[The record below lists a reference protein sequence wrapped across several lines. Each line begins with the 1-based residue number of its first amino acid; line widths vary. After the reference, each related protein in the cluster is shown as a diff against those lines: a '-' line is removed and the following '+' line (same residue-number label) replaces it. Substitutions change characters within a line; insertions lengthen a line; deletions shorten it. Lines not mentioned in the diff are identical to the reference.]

1 MTRRFGTLRHKSNRT
16 SAWIEASYLTPFW
29 AFDKWPGL
37 RERQYASFDIEDEAG
52 ALVWLRDAKLR
63 IDAHSWQPER
73 EILRE
78 QQRRSLTFAQYFE
91 QWLGLRRTR
100 SGDQLQAGTVYRI
113 RKDATNHILPFFG
126 KRRLAEITS
135 RDVDRWWDGLDHS
148 QRSMC
153 INALKVLKSVLASA
167 SSPGPDGESPLIPRN
182 PCTIMTPSQRRNTET
197 VPATIAQVRM
207 IYEAMPERY
216 RAAVYIAVFCN
227 GPRIGE
233 ICALTRSS
241 IDLDHMVLHIRTS
254 RKTIG
259 PELIGS
265 TKTEHSERDE
275 SIPPQLKPMMET
287 LVDLTGPEAGAF
299 IFPGVT
305 DSSAPLHPNT
315 LRGWYDKA
323 RIQAGRKDLRFH
335 DLRHTALTL
344 LAQQGATVRE
354 IMDAAG
360 HSDPQTAMR
369 YQHSVQ
375 SRSRYLARQVGS
387 LIPGDDTVES
397 LRSRIEDN
405 DQRIQELRKQNE
417 QLSSQ
422 LSTAM
427 MRHETGKQAKKQG

>member
-1 MTRRFGTLRHKSNRT
+1 MARRFGTPRHKNNRT

-37 RERQYASFDIEDEAG
+37 RERQYASFDIDDEAG
-52 ALVWLRDAKLR
+52 ALVWLKDAKLR

-78 QQRRSLTFAQYFE
+78 QTRHTITFGEYFDDWLDQRRT
-91 QWLGLRRTR
+91 T
-100 SGDQLQAGTVYRI
+100 SGERLQAGTIYRI
-113 RKDATNHILPFFG
+113 RKDAQNHVLPFFA
-126 KRRLAEITS
+126 KRRLVEIS
-135 RDVDRWWDGLDHS
+135 SQDVDRWWDGLDHS

-167 SSPGPDGESPLIPRN
+167 SQPGQDGESPLIVRN
-182 PCTIMTPSQRRNTET
+182 PCHITTPRPKRDVET
-197 VPATIAQVRM
+197 VPASIEEVHT

-216 RAAVYIAVFCN
+216 RATIYIAVFCN

-233 ICALTRSS
+233 ICALTRGN
-241 IDLDHMVLHIRTS
+241 IDLQRMILHIRTS

-259 PELIGS
+259 PQLIGT
-265 TKTEHSERDE
+265 TKTERSERDE
-275 SIPPQLKPMMET
+275 SIPPQLRPVLESLLSMVGIGDDSFVFPS
-287 LVDLTGPEAGAF
+287 VDDPS
-299 IFPGVT
+299 V
-305 DSSAPLHPNT
+305 PLHPNT
-315 LRGWYDKA
+315 LRGWYDRA
-323 RIQAGRKDLRFH
+323 RIVANRPDLRFH

-375 SRSRYLARQVGS
+375 SRSRDLARQIGS
-387 LIPGDDTVES
+387 LIPGEDTVES
-397 LRSRIEDN
+397 LQSRIRDN
-405 DQRIQELRKQNE
+405 DQRVQELRQQNE
-417 QLSSQ
+417 QLSAR
-422 LSTAM
+422 LATAM
-427 MRHETGKQAKKQG
+427 RQRELGKQTEGQG